1 MFNIYFLSIFI
12 YLFFNN
18 IILFFYPFWVFLHN
32 IVVLFIYIL
41 ILSNH
46 VFNCITSL
54 DYYLSMILFI
64 IILLFYSSFIYFQLP
79 LFVILFLYLW
89 SNDFYL
95 YSNFILVF
103 SIFYYLRITI
113 IKRIRLKSY
122 ISLSYFIILWISSFI
137 VIL

>member
-1 MFNIYFLSIFI
+1 MFNIYFFIYI